1 MSSTTN
7 SAKKTEAV
15 DAQGFAQIPGER
27 YEVVSRLGTGAFGSV
42 YKAQDTFLNRAVA
55 VKNIRLDTSLDPEQ
69 RKALNKRFIRE
80 AQVAAQLQHTNI
92 VTIHDIMFTPDTGFI
107 VMEFIEGSTLQSLL
121 EKNQLPLARAVD
133 ITTQIARA
141 LEYAHEHKV
150 IHRDIKPAN
159 IMITPSFEAR
169 ITDFGIAKS
178 DGATHLTM
186 SGSLVGTPDYMS
198 PEQAKGEEVDSRSD
212 LFSLG
217 CVFYECLAGEKPF
230 KGGSLTAVLLC
241 IVNTDPLESSAWR
254 KVDVP
259 PEVPAIL
266 QKALAK
272 TPEGRFANATELVS
286 ALATVPT
293 EGVITDAPSPVEAK
307 AKTTSPDTTTTG
319 TVVVRPGEEVPPPV
333 LDIDRVA
340 IEALMEEKRPLRF
353 SSKLSDE
360 LENINLTPAQGYIL
374 SRIDGSSCAREI
386 VSLTPGPETE
396 AAETLLDLISKDLVT
411 WDDEAGETT
420 RDKKFLS
427 ASASMD
433 DGESAL
439 EAVLVTEV
447 NRILR
452 LARERRYSELLGIDI
467 STPTADV
474 KNSYLELVQ
483 RFHPDAQSGDITPAD
498 RKKLTRVCAATTE
511 ALTAVS
517 PKKVS
522 APPLPQEEPE
532 AASATVKLRQKEYAA
547 ELFERAREAYD
558 ITDFWEAIQLSRQSI
573 ELDDTNAAYHHLLGI
588 GLMRNQNWMK
598 EAEESLRKATEL
610 DDTRAE
616 YFVELASAYLRQGL
630 EERAAAMNEK
640 AATLVPPP
648 PAPEPEAEPVEEVE
662 PKPEAESRPETKAED
677 DPKEI
682 EVDIEVE
689 PDVEAEAEAPAS

>member
-1 MSSTTN
+1 MSSTTK
-7 SAKKTEAV
+7 SEKKTEAV
-15 DAQGFAQIPGER
+15 AAQGFEDIPGER
-27 YEVVSRLGTGAFGSV
+27 YEVVSQLGTGAFGSV

-55 VKNIRLDTSLDPEQ
+55 VKSIRLDTSLDPEQ

-107 VMEFIEGSTLQSLL
+107 VMEFIEGSTLQSLM

-141 LEYAHEHKV
+141 LEYAHAHKV

-198 PEQAKGEEVDSRSD
+198 PEQAKGEEVDFRSD

-230 KGGSLTAVLLC
+230 KGGSLTAVLLS
-241 IVNTDPLESSAWR
+241 IVNTDPLESQAWR
-254 KVDVP
+254 KIDVP
-259 PEVPAIL
+259 PEVPAVF

-272 TPEGRFANATELVS
+272 TPEGRFATATEFVS

-293 EGVITDAPSPVEAK
+293 EGAIADAPTPVEAK
-307 AKTTSPDTTTTG
+307 KNSVDATT
-319 TVVVRPGEEVPPPV
+319 VEMRPGEEIPPPAP
-333 LDIDRVA
+333 DIDRVA
-340 IEALMEEKRPLRF
+340 IEALMEEERPLRF

-360 LENINLTPAQGYIL
+360 LQNINLTPAQGYIL
-374 SRIDGSSCAREI
+374 SRIDGSSCARDI
-386 VSLTPGPETE
+386 VSLSPVPEAE
-396 AAETLLDLISKDLVT
+396 AAETLLDLISKGLVT
-411 WDDEAGETT
+411 WDNESGKAAP
-420 RDKKFLS
+420 DKKILS
-427 ASASMD
+427 ACED

-439 EAVLVTEV
+439 ESALLTAID
-447 NRILR
+447 RILR
-452 LARERRYSELLGIDI
+452 LARERRYSDLLGIDI

-474 KNSYLELVQ
+474 KNSYLELIQ

-498 RKKLTRVCAATTE
+498 RQKLTRVCAAATE
-511 ALTAVS
+511 ALAAVS

-532 AASATVKLRQKEYAA
+532 AASATAKLRQKEYAA
-547 ELFERAREAYD
+547 ELFERAREAYE

-573 ELDDTNAAYHHLLGI
+573 ELDATNAAYHHLLGL

-610 DDTRAE
+610 DDTQAE
-616 YFVELASAYLRQGL
+616 YFVELASSYLRQGM

-640 AATLVPPP
+640 AAALVPPA

-662 PKPEAESRPETKAED
+662 PEAEPESRPETKAED
-677 DPKEI
+677 DPE
-682 EVDIEVE
+682 ELEVE
-689 PDVEAEAEAPAS
+689 LEAEAEGEAPAS